1 MARVVLILCGL
12 WLVGVFALPADG
24 MAAEKKA
31 AEPLADDGSH
41 IQINSP
47 KDGDTVGST
56 FELKYDFHA
65 GSKAHH
71 AHVYLDGA
79 YQKGF
84 KGTFS
89 GVVPGSHEI
98 KVQAATMDHKLLP
111 ATSSIHVDVK

>member
-1 MARVVLILCGL
+1 MVRVVMILCGL
-12 WLVGVFALPADG
+12 LLVGMSAFPVNG
-24 MAAEKKA
+24 IGAEKKA

-71 AHVYLDGA
+71 AHVFLDGA

-89 GVVPGSHEI
+89 GLAPGAHEI
-98 KVQAATMDHKLLP
+98 KVQAATKDHKLLP
-111 ATSSIHVDVK
+111 ATSSVHVDVK